1 MRSQQKPLDAWVRAL
16 ARTARIEKDTHRTL
30 PIVIEEMAQHRGVAS
45 ALEAPNGGLTYAG
58 LAGRM
63 RQYSRWALAQGLAPG
78 DVVGLLMPNRPEYLA
93 VWLGLTRVGV
103 IVALLNTNLR
113 GEPLEH
119 SVTIVRPKHVIV
131 DASLAGAVDEIRPVL
146 PDSVRLCVYGGT
158 RAGFVDLTAE
168 LERLSDGP
176 LEERAAPPPSIRD
189 RALYIYTSGTTGLPK
204 AAHVSHGRVMQWSHW
219 FAGMLDT
226 QPEDRMY
233 DCLPLYHSVGGIIAT
248 AATLVGGGAVVLRD
262 RFSVS
267 DFWRDVVAERCTL
280 FQYIGELCRY
290 LVNAPPHPLETKHHL
305 RLCCG
310 NGLRPDV
317 WVPFKR
323 RFKIPHILEFYA
335 ATEGNFS
342 LYNCEEEPGAIG
354 RIPPFLSHRLPV
366 EIVRFDFDAE
376 VPLRNEAGRC
386 ERAAADEPG
395 EAIGRIVEGSAG
407 GRFEGYADAEATRK
421 KVLLDVFEEGDRW
434 YRTGDLMRRD
444 ARGFFHFVDRAG
456 DTFRWKGENVSSAE
470 VAGALMGCPGVR
482 DAVVYGVAVPG
493 VDGRA
498 GMAALVVDQ
507 GFELDALRE
516 RLAAN
521 LPEYARPL
529 FLRMLSG
536 IEVTATFKPKKQ
548 DLVRDGFD
556 PARIDDPLFF
566 DDRKRAVYTPVD
578 ARLYAQL
585 TAGALRL

>member
-1 MRSQQKPLDAWVRAL
+1 MRPHQKPLDAWVRAL

-30 PIVIEEMAQHRGVAS
+30 PVVIEELARNRGLAP
-45 ALEAPNGGLTYAG
+45 ALEAPAGVLTYAG
-58 LAGRM
+58 LAGRT
-63 RQYSRWALAQGLAPG
+63 RQYSRWALAQGLVPG

-93 VWLGLTRVGV
+93 IWLGLTRVGV

-113 GEPLEH
+113 GEPLHH
-119 SVTIVRPKHVIV
+119 SVSIVRPKHVIA
-131 DASLAGAVDEIRPVL
+131 DASLAGAIDEIHAAL
-146 PDSVRLCVYGGT
+146 PESVRLWAYDGT
-158 RAGFVDLTAE
+158 PAGFADLAAE
-168 LERLSDGP
+168 LARLSDEP
-176 LEERAAPPPSIRD
+176 LDERAVPSPSIGD

-204 AAHVSHGRVMQWSHW
+204 AANVSHGRVMQWSHW
-219 FAGMLDT
+219 FAGMMDT
-226 QPEDRMY
+226 RPEDRMY

-248 AATLVGGGAVVLRD
+248 GATLVGGGAVVLRE
-262 RFSVS
+262 RFSAS
-267 DFWRDVVAERCTL
+267 DFWRDVVSERCTL

-290 LVNAPPHPLETKHHL
+290 LVSAPPHPLENKHGL

-317 WVPFKR
+317 WQPFKD
-323 RFKIPHILEFYA
+323 RFNIPHILEFYA

-376 VPLRNEAGRC
+376 VPLRNAAGRC
-386 ERAAADEPG
+386 ERAGADEPG
-395 EAIGRIVEGSAG
+395 EAIGRIVEGSAS
-407 GRFEGYADAEATRK
+407 GRFEGYADSEASRK
-421 KVLLDVFEEGDRW
+421 KVLRDVFEEGDRW

-470 VAGALMGCPGVR
+470 VAGALMACPGVR
-482 DAVVYGVAVPG
+482 DAVVYGVTVPG

-498 GMAALVVDQ
+498 GMAAIVVDERFDL
-507 GFELDALRE
+507 GPLRE
-516 RLAAN
+516 RLVAS
-521 LPEYARPL
+521 LPDYARPL
-529 FLRMLSG
+529 FLRILPG
-536 IEVTATFKPKKQ
+536 IEVTATFKPRKQ
-548 DLVRDGFD
+548 DLVREGFD
-556 PARIDDPLFF
+556 PARTGDPIFF
-566 DDRKRAVYTPVD
+566 DDRKRAAYTPVD
-578 ARLYAQL
+578 SNLYAQL